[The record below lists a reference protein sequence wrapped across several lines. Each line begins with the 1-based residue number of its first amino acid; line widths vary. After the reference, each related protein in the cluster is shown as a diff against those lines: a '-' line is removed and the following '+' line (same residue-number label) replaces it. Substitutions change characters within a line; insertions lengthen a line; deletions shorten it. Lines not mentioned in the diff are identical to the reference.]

1 MKDNLKKEKLNIRI
15 TPKEKKMISRSA
27 ESMGMSLSDY
37 ARMVLLSSYSKAG
50 KGNMA
55 MTILLVE
62 AQEIANYIDETYG
75 EDKELERKVKKLWEI
90 N

>member
-15 TPKEKKMISRSA
+15 TSKEKKMISRSA
-27 ESMGMSLSDY
+27 ESMGMSISDY
-37 ARMVLLSSYSKAG
+37 ARMVLRSSDSKAG

>member
-37 ARMVLLSSYSKAG
+37 ARMVLLSSDGKAG